1 MLCETNK
8 STNASIVVG
17 FKNRKQFKVKDKQD
31 LMVENIMVWM
41 VELDTVDPYRLETL
55 HRFFLIKRNKSRDIT
70 VVLKVLKKF

>member
-31 LMVENIMVWM
+31 LIN
-41 VELDTVDPYRLETL
+41 Y
-55 HRFFLIKRNKSRDIT
+55 
-70 VVLKVLKKF
+70 LKQINEYYGMNGRARYGRSIQTGNTSQIFSNLKK